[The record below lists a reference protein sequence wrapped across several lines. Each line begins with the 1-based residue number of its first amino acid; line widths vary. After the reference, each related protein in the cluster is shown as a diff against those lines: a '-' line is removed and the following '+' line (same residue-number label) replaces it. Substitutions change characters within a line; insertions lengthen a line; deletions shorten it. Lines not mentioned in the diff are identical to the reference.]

1 MRETSTEELI
11 EKAPTHITPTRL
23 KGERNWTDGAIHKF
37 LGEPD
42 EFTDNP
48 HYRSAAPMRLYTLE
62 RVCATEATPAFQKWQ
77 QKYLSRKETAQKGA
91 QKAVETKKKE
101 LFKKIEGM
109 RVKFPK
115 FESEDDL
122 VQTACA
128 HYNMLWGGRGKEDKC
143 ADPHTANYDF
153 LRRIT
158 LNYLRHS
165 CTNYDTLLVEMQGR
179 VGINDA
185 IGKLHALIQDAAI
198 SKYAW
203 LHGEIQ
209 TANMGE

>member
-1 MRETSTEELI
+1 MHKTSTEETL
-11 EKAPTHITPTRL
+11 EKIPTHITPTRL
-23 KGERNWTDGAIHKF
+23 KGERNWTDGAIRKF

-42 EFTDNP
+42 EFIANP

-62 RVCATEATPAFQKWQ
+62 RVYATESTPEFKEWQ
-77 QKYLSRKETAQKGA
+77 QNYLSRKETAQKGA

-101 LFKKIEGM
+101 LFKKIDKM
-109 RVKFPK
+109 QVKFPK
-115 FESEDDL
+115 FKSEGAL
-122 VQTACA
+122 IRNACA
-128 HYNMLWGGRGKEDKC
+128 HYNMLWGTRGKEDKC
-143 ADPHTANYDF
+143 ADPQTANQDF

-165 CTNYDTLLVEMQGR
+165 CTNYDGLLTEMQGR

-185 IGKLHALIQDAAI
+185 IGKLHELIREAAI

-203 LHGEIQ
+203 LHSE
-209 TANMGE
+209 